1 MEVGMGARYDIVFE
15 RGFFRNPTENLVLKG
30 TIEGHFD
37 KVKFEQSVIVVGKAH
52 PMLHCVVEQ
61 AQDGSVSYIE
71 IEGMLPKLTVQK
83 KTGENAW
90 LELVKEQEHVVFQF
104 EKEPTVHFFILY
116 QENEFDFVMIGH
128 HMFGDGL
135 SYLYLYHDFLECY
148 CNGKKHIEKKDS
160 RPIQSVRDLPKGSQP
175 SFLVRT
181 IIKQLNQKWTKNRKI
196 LTQSEFQIVHEKY
209 QEEQSID
216 VALFYLKG
224 EEYQGLRRV
233 VKEHQTTMNTVILT
247 AFMKALGEL
256 EAFQEEKITVA
267 INLRS
272 RLNFDPGRCIGNYAA
287 AVTRVLQYNESKV
300 FWENAKHVGGMIQK
314 DIQNPKKAFQL
325 MHLFCLLDSSI
336 FDGLFYSKYSNYSN
350 DWLNKVSKLLN
361 FKDHEEGIDLSNL
374 GVFEMNLSGKNYRIR
389 DMAYLPPSA
398 AVYDKTIGVITYQD
412 ELAVCVGHKVSY
424 LAKDKME
431 LIMNRTKAILLELN
445 LKD

>member
-1 MEVGMGARYDIVFE
+1 MGARYDIVFE

-30 TIEGHFD
+30 TIEGVFD
-37 KVKFEQSVIVVGKAH
+37 KVKFEQAMIELGKAH
-52 PMLHCVVEQ
+52 PLLHCVVEQ
-61 AQDGSVSYIE
+61 AQDGSVSYIKK
-71 IEGMLPKLTVQK
+71 EGLLPKLTVLK
-83 KTGENAW
+83 KEGENAW
-90 LELVKEQEHVVFQF
+90 MELAKEQEHVMFQF
-104 EKEPTVHFFILY
+104 ETEPTVHFFILY
-116 QENEFDFVMIGH
+116 QEKEFDFIMIGH
-128 HMFGDGL
+128 HMLGDGL

-148 CNGKKHIEKKDS
+148 CNGKRNIEKKDS
-160 RPIQSVRDLPKGSQP
+160 RPIQSISDLPRGSQP
-175 SFLVRT
+175 SFLIRS
-181 IIKQLNQKWTKNRKI
+181 IIKQLNQKWAKNRKI

-209 QEEQSID
+209 QMEQSID

-224 EEYQGLRRV
+224 EEYLLLRNS

-247 AFMKALGEL
+247 AFMKALREL
-256 EAFQEEKITVA
+256 TEVPEEKITVA

-272 RLNFDPGRCIGNYAA
+272 RLNFNPGRCIGNYAA
-287 AVTRVLQYNESKV
+287 AVTRVLQYDQSKE
-300 FWENAKHVGGMIQK
+300 FWENAKHFGGTIQK

-336 FDGLFYSKYSNYSN
+336 FDGLFYSKYSDYSN

-374 GVFEMNLSGKNYRIR
+374 GVFEMNLSAKNYRIR

-412 ELAVCVGHKVSY
+412 QLAVCVGHKVSY

-431 LIMNRTKAILLELN
+431 LIMNRTKAILLDLN
-445 LKD
+445 LKN